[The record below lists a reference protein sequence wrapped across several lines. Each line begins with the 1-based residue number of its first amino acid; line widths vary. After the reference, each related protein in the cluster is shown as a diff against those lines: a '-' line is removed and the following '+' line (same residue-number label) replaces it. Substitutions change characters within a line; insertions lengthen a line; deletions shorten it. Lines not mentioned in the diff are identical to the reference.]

1 MALTKEAEQNKPK
14 KPLSTYFKFSQKRYA
29 ELG

>member
-1 MALTKEAEQNKPK
+1 MALTKEAEQNKSK